1 MEGIQLSGPS
11 RRICLLS
18 QFWVSDALLCEPIR
32 ICILSNFDCPAFMKS
47 WHACLA
53 TSKPAIFITA
63 WWTRWFR
70 PRQIQRY
77 WEDIL
82 EFRIIW
88 GNFLTRSLRT
98 RSWEKC
104 VGTDPLCSLTCPG
117 WYNVPVH
124 TNSGRRMAAA
134 TRVVSRQRAAFWTR
148 SALVITNHH
157 FWQDV
162 VTCIYMLLYTKKSL
176 GHWIYVFR
184 GCTHFSCPFSRI
196 YAHLPMFQKTQWF
209 WTRWMK
215 EKSTKHHLKNMWSCT
230 PLWRTL
236 DHLIVGDG
244 GRILWKLP
252 CDVFT
257 CMGFKVQPMTLDPIQ
272 PPRSKVQFTY
282 KCAEHFLSK
291 PLIWDLNFGVRGP
304 SQLVGGHLL
313 YKTVSNLIQLDFIEI
328 FYKKHTPQKSLF
340 YRIIQVSFKEELFFR
355 ELPRD
360 TAVGKDGR
368 EASFCWTG
376 ATVEAWDGKKLMVR
390 VLVNPE
396 AFRINLA
403 FEVLGAFHKKR
414 TTASGVIA

>member
-1 MEGIQLSGPS
+1 
-11 RRICLLS
+11 
-18 QFWVSDALLCEPIR
+18 
-32 ICILSNFDCPAFMKS
+32 
-47 WHACLA
+47 
-53 TSKPAIFITA
+53 
-63 WWTRWFR
+63 
-70 PRQIQRY
+70 
-77 WEDIL
+77 
-82 EFRIIW
+82 
-88 GNFLTRSLRT
+88 
-98 RSWEKC
+98 
-104 VGTDPLCSLTCPG
+104 
-117 WYNVPVH
+117 
-124 TNSGRRMAAA
+124 
-134 TRVVSRQRAAFWTR
+134 
-148 SALVITNHH
+148 
-157 FWQDV
+157 
-162 VTCIYMLLYTKKSL
+162 MLLLVFICCYIQKKSL

-257 CMGFKVQPMTLDPIQ
+257 CMGFKVQPITLDPIQ